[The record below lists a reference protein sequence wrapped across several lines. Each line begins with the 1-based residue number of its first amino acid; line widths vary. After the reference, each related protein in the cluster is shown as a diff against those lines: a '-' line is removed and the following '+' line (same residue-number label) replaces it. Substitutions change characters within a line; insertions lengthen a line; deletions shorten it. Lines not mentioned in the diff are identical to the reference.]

1 MNKILVNII
10 SPVHNEGES
19 IRKTLIEFYDAY
31 KDSNFEINFIISED
45 GSTDN
50 SLSEIDYVK
59 KIHNLNIISDPI
71 RKGYSKAVIDGLQ
84 KVEHNVVSFID
95 SDGQCDPADFE
106 RLYKEFNGNNLVI
119 GYRNPRNDSNFRKF
133 ISYLFKIFYV
143 NIFKIKLIDPSCP
156 YFVTSKKN
164 VNKILATKEIGI
176 LEQGFWWEFYARAIY
191 LGIEIVE
198 VPINHRT
205 RSGGKTVVYRLN
217 KLPKIAISHL
227 KNLFKL
233 KKIIENNPN

>member
-1 MNKILVNII
+1 MQKIPINIV

-19 IRKTLIEFYDAY
+19 IRKTLKEFYDFY
-31 KDSNFEINFIISED
+31 ENSNFEMNFIISED

-50 SLSEIDYVK
+50 TLSEINYVK
-59 KIHNLNIISDPI
+59 KTHNLMLISEET
-71 RKGYSKAVIDGLQ
+71 RKGYSKAVIDGLK

-106 RLYKEFNGNNLVI
+106 RLYSEFNGNNLVI

-133 ISYLFKIFYV
+133 ISYLFKVFYI

-164 VNKILATKEIGI
+164 INKILSTKEIGI

-191 LGIEIVE
+191 LGVEIIE
-198 VPINHRT
+198 VPINHRN
-205 RSGGKTVVYRLN
+205 RSGGKTVVYKFN
-217 KLPKIAISHL
+217 KLPKIAFTHL

-233 KKIIENNPN
+233 KKIIKDETF